1 MRPVCVRRTGGPA
14 AARIGLYAALA
25 AFAGLL
31 PLTLGVTRDWTAGFD
46 RMTLE
51 AFAALRGP
59 VPDAFFQ
66 AVTWLG
72 SSYVLV
78 PVVLL
83 AVGLLAARRRWA
95 ACLRLPV
102 RRTRTGR
109 QAAGLLGLTYF
120 GASLT
125 TWLLKMAV
133 GRERPLLRALLDE
146 AVPAD
151 WSFPSGH
158 ATHAAAFA
166 LGLWLVAARYR
177 PRWRVP
183 AGVVLGALVLLVSA
197 SRLHLQVHWPSD
209 VLAGW
214 LVAALWAGL
223 ASASARG
230 RAPAG
235 RPT

>member
-1 MRPVCVRRTGGPA
+1 MMNPVFGSDVARAGAVA
-14 AARIGLYAALA
+14 ASVAL
-25 AFAGLL
+25 AGLL
-31 PLTLGVTRDWTAGFD
+31 LLTLIVTRDWTAGFD
-46 RMTLE
+46 RMTLK

-72 SSYVLV
+72 SSYVLIPSV
-78 PVVLL
+78 FL
-83 AVGLLAARRRWA
+83 AMVLLAARRQWA
-95 ACLRLPV
+95 SASLV
-102 RRTRTGR
+102 
-109 QAAGLLGLTYF
+109 GLTYF

-125 TWLLKMAV
+125 TWLLKTAV
-133 GRERPLLRALLDE
+133 GRERPLLHAMLAE
-146 AVPAD
+146 IAPAD

-183 AGVVLGALVLLVSA
+183 SGVVLGGLVLLVSA

-214 LVAALWAGL
+214 LVAVFWAGIAYAAACRGGG
-223 ASASARG
+223 ASAG
-230 RAPAG
+230 RVA
-235 RPT
+235 

>member
-1 MRPVCVRRTGGPA
+1 MRS

-31 PLTLGVTRDWTAGFD
+31 LLTFLVTRDGTAGFD
-46 RMTLE
+46 RLLLA
-51 AFAALRGP
+51 AFAALRGH
-59 VPDAFFQ
+59 VTDGFFR

-78 PVVLL
+78 PAVLL
-83 AVGLLAARRRWA
+83 AMVLLAARRQWA
-95 ACLRLPV
+95 
-102 RRTRTGR
+102 
-109 QAAGLLGLTYF
+109 AAGLAGLTYF

-125 TWLLKMAV
+125 TWLLKTAV

-183 AGVVLGALVLLVSA
+183 AGVVLGGLVLLVSA

-214 LVAALWAGL
+214 LVAVLWAGL
-223 ASASARG
+223 ACAAARRGGASAG
-230 RAPAG
+230 RMA
-235 RPT
+235 